1 MFAEQLRKFRL
12 AEKNFQLDHQKWIQ
26 EKAEIQNELTKF
38 DLSHQEKLSAGSD
51 FTFEQK
57 SSKDSGSDESLEI
70 LGNISLTSIDYIVQ
84 GKKQPK
90 RVSRDKAKT
99 TTKSERRLME
109 EVFESS
115 MTESLISESD
125 EKSDYQCLYK
135 CDFRPFDSQLN
146 AFKDY

>member
-70 LGNISLTSIDYIVQ
+70 PGNISLTSIDYIVQ
-84 GKKQPK
+84 GKKQPS
-90 RVSRDKAKT
+90 RVSKDKAKT
-99 TTKSERRLME
+99 TANSEKRLME
-109 EVFESS
+109 ELFESS
-115 MTESLISESD
+115 LTESLQSSISESN
-125 EKSDYQCLYK
+125 EKFVYQCLYK
-135 CDFRPFDSQLN
+135 CEFRPFDS
-146 AFKDY
+146 